1 MCFTHSNNKIK
12 LREKPLRLHWLS
24 GIRMNLRKQPRSP
37 VKLCGE
43 TFPKQCHLCKWTVV
57 FTPPWTN
64 QETNHQ
70 TKWPENKYIKSDL
83 PGRIR
88 SLCIHFHTLRYM
100 HFVCETGLLTLG
112 VTLLIV
118 NYNKQSSDY
127 LRCCTILSILCKFGW
142 TLVSKIIFCFTFK
155 WFMHM
160 ISIVHIIRERY
171 TFIFVVVSVCFLLE
185 NGNSADIVCL
195 SGAVFIKLNSMALF
209 SLCVCV
215 LAF

>member
-1 MCFTHSNNKIK
+1 MESCEAVWWNISQT
-12 LREKPLRLHWLS
+12 
-24 GIRMNLRKQPRSP
+24 M
-37 VKLCGE
+37 
-43 TFPKQCHLCKWTVV
+43 LCKWTAV

-70 TKWPENKYIKSDL
+70 TKWPENKYIKYDL
-83 PGRIR
+83 LGRIC

-100 HFVCETGLLTLG
+100 HFVCETGLLRLG

-118 NYNKQSSDY
+118 SYNKQSSDY

-142 TLVSKIIFCFTFK
+142 TLVSKIIFCFTFNDLCT
-155 WFMHM
+155 WSVLY
-160 ISIVHIIRERY
+160 ILLGSSILY
-171 TFIFVVVSVCFLLE
+171 THIFVVVSVCFMLE
-185 NGNSADIVCL
+185 NCNSAGTVCL

-209 SLCVCV
+209 SFCVCI